1 MSIRATVVA
10 LALAGAAFPAAF
22 ANNGATQGAGY
33 RDFQHHATNSTKTR
47 AEMQKELETFRKNP
61 VTADGGKIVNTEIG
75 FVGPQDNYTQRGG
88 AFAHT
93 DTLPHNTAKPS
104 LAMTDADKR
113 LQRELYSR

>member
-10 LALAGAAFPAAF
+10 LALAGAAF

-47 AEMQKELETFRKNP
+47 AEGQKELETFRKNP
-61 VTADGGKIVNTEIG
+61 VTADGGKIVNTGIA
-75 FVGPQDNYTQRGG
+75 FVGPQHNYAQQGG
-88 AFAHT
+88 TLAHA
-93 DTLPHNTAKPS
+93 DILPHNTTKPG
-104 LAMTDADKR
+104 LVMTDADKS

>member
-10 LALAGAAFPAAF
+10 LALAGAAF

-47 AEMQKELETFRKNP
+47 AEVQKELEIFRKNP

-75 FVGPQDNYTQRGG
+75 VVGPQDNYTQRGG